1 MINSVSDLY
10 KTISKYLTTS
20 YYYKRLNQDH
30 SHCLMYMIG
39 SYSISIDVY
48 SDVAYIDKMSHKKD
62 GSTKLIWTQKVDKYE
77 YT

>member
-1 MINSVSDLY
+1 MINSVPDLY

-20 YYYKRLNQDH
+20 YYKRLNQNH
-30 SHCLMYMIG
+30 SHCLMYING
-39 SYSISIDVY
+39 PYSISMDVY